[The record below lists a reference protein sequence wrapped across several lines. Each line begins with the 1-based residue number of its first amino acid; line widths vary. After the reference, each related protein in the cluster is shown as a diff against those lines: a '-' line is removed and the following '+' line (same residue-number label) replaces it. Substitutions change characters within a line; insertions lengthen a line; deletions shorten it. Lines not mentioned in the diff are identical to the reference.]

1 MDKTSKYSLWLGLY
15 AAFAGTS
22 LFATTGTNV
31 PNITYTVS
39 ISSPTDGGTYEKDSG
54 ETGSATAQKD
64 EDGTI
69 TNITADIS
77 WSDDVSGNG
86 GTSSDFTTSLG
97 SKSLT
102 ATAESSSHSVT
113 VDVVEI
119 ELTVPSSTQD
129 GASAAFEIDLDPDSL
144 TPTYKWAYKTP
155 TGAGNL
161 PTSNL
166 FDDTTSASPEIGNAW
181 WFASPDNKG
190 SAAPTCSYTVEVELD
205 FGVSKII
212 KTKTWNVFISSHPSG
227 YLGWVRRPFISG
239 EPAYEIY
246 THANGND
253 YYRIKAGNGSLTR
266 NTPTNGDIQ
275 YAVLDSGQWKNKTR
289 KHEEEHVKQWS
300 TGAWKD
306 YFSVSV
312 MRARMDSISDT
323 YAPNS
328 AGLSALK
335 QEVQNEISTYNN
347 VETIRANN
355 TSAQRESQARAAAD
369 NISPPY
375 DFSGAN

>member
-1 MDKTSKYSLWLGLY
+1 MCIRDRTL
-15 AAFAGTS
+15 
-22 LFATTGTNV
+22 
-31 PNITYTVS
+31 
-39 ISSPTDGGTYEKDSG
+39 
-54 ETGSATAQKD
+54 
-64 EDGTI
+64 
-69 TNITADIS
+69 
-77 WSDDVSGNG
+77 
-86 GTSSDFTTSLG
+86 
-97 SKSLT
+97 
-102 ATAESSSHSVT
+102 
-113 VDVVEI
+113 
-119 ELTVPSSTQD
+119 
-129 GASAAFEIDLDPDSL
+129 
-144 TPTYKWAYKTP
+144 
-155 TGAGNL
+155 
-161 PTSNL
+161 
-166 FDDTTSASPEIGNAW
+166 
-181 WFASPDNKG
+181 
-190 SAAPTCSYTVEVELD
+190 
-205 FGVSKII
+205 
-212 KTKTWNVFISSHPSG
+212 
-227 YLGWVRRPFISG
+227 
-239 EPAYEIY
+239 
-246 THANGND
+246 
-253 YYRIKAGNGSLTR
+253 